1 MHRGEIGKLT
11 GAVAAMYASNKPE
24 VNPSLAAIAML
35 LAPAHEYEVWPE
47 NWPAIKLF
55 LSLQTQWRTGGMG
68 GYIGLDYNVLFARL
82 DRLKLSDQDHEWMF
96 DDIRTIESEA
106 LSIINNKDS

>member
-1 MHRGEIGKLT
+1 
-11 GAVAAMYASNKPE
+11 MYASNKPE

-47 NWPAIKLF
+47 NMPSIRLF
-55 LSLQTQWRTGGMG
+55 SSLQTQWRVGMNGPTG
-68 GYIGLDYNVLFARL
+68 IDYNVLFTRMSQM
-82 DRLKLSDQDHEWMF
+82 KLSEQDHEWMF

-106 LSIINNKDS
+106 LSIMNKKD